1 MPRVSDAY
9 RDARRRVIL
18 DAAVACFERR
28 GLHGTSTDDIAA
40 EAGLSNGALY
50 RYFDGKAAIIE
61 AIAAERH
68 DQERALLS
76 AALDD
81 ADPRRAVRAFVEAYF
96 AWLADPDELRR
107 RRVNVHVWAEALA
120 DERLAAVVAEGIAP
134 ARDAERAIET
144 AVAAGAL
151 PAHVDA
157 TALVQVILAML
168 QGFVL
173 QAAWDPS
180 LDAGRYADTCTAV
193 LDAYLEPR
201 SPGPPGPDAPASA
214 AVATERA
221 QR

>member
-1 MPRVSDAY
+1 MPKVSDAY
-9 RDARRRVIL
+9 RDARRRAIL
-18 DAAVACFERR
+18 DAAITCFERR
-28 GLHGTSTDDIAA
+28 GLHGTTTDDVAA

-68 DQERALLS
+68 AQERDLLAAALL
-76 AALDD
+76 DE
-81 ADPRRAVRAFVEAYF
+81 DPRHAVHDFVLAYF

-107 RRVNVHVWAEALA
+107 RKVNVHVWAEALA
-120 DERLAAVVAEGIAP
+120 DERLAAVVAAGIAP
-134 ARDAERAIET
+134 ARDAEQALEH
-144 AVAAGAL
+144 AVASGVL

-180 LDAGRYADTCTAV
+180 VDVRRYADTCAAL
-193 LDAYLEPR
+193 LDAYLG
-201 SPGPPGPDAPASA
+201 SAP
-214 AVATERA
+214 VATPRA

>member
-1 MPRVSDAY
+1 MPKVSEAY
-9 RDARRRVIL
+9 RDARRQAIL
-18 DAAVACFERR
+18 DAAVVCFERR

-50 RYFDGKAAIIE
+50 RYFDGKAAIVE
-61 AIAAERH
+61 AIATTRH
-68 DQERALLS
+68 DQERALLG
-76 AALDD
+76 AALGD
-81 ADPRRAVRAFVEAYF
+81 ADPRRAVHDFVNAYF

-134 ARDAERAIET
+134 ARDAERAIEA
-144 AVAAGAL
+144 AVASGAL

-157 TALVQVILAML
+157 TALVQVILALL

-180 LDAGRYADTCTAV
+180 LDGARYAATCVAV
-193 LDAYLEPR
+193 LDAYL
-201 SPGPPGPDAPASA
+201 SPPAPVVAPS
-214 AVATERA
+214 AVARA

>member
-68 DQERALLS
+68 DQERALLG
-76 AALDD
+76 AALG
-81 ADPRRAVRAFVEAYF
+81 ATDPRRGVHDFVEAYF
-96 AWLADPDELRR
+96 AWLADPEELRR

-134 ARDAERAIET
+134 GRDAERAIET
-144 AVAAGAL
+144 AVATGAL

-157 TALVQVILAML
+157 TALVQVILALL

-180 LDAGRYADTCTAV
+180 LDARRYADTCIAV

-201 SPGPPGPDAPASA
+201 SPAPSL
-214 AVATERA
+214 VATKRA